1 MVGNLKRNT
10 QFTNE
15 FSEKVWKETY
25 KFHTDEDIND
35 THLRVAKD
43 LASIEKEPEY
53 WTEKFLDILE
63 NFQFVPGGRI
73 TSNAGTGLTGTTLV
87 NCYIS
92 GLRGVKQDSIDSI
105 IGEIRRQMLI
115 LKSEGGY
122 GIYIGTLRPRGSF
135 IHAIANESPG
145 VVKFLDIWNTVSDVI
160 TSGSGLKK
168 SNKKGKDKIRK
179 GAMLVSL
186 GIEHPDI
193 EEFITAKQIP
203 GRLTKFNMSVLVSD
217 EFVDAV
223 DNHKPWNLEFPDYE
237 KLFEEGKRDV
247 YNNFWDGNLKKWK
260 QAGYPVKVYKQYKDA
275 NELWDLVMT
284 SCFNR
289 NEPGVLFV
297 DTINRLNNL
306 AYCEFIATC
315 NPCGE
320 IPAATDSVCVL
331 GSLNLTQFI
340 DLDKKDWDYEK
351 LGKVIPVAVRFL
363 DNVNDVTRVPLEE
376 HKKSLRDKRRVGLG
390 ILGYASALMMM
401 KVRYGSDHAIEVTEK
416 LMSFIVNQAYQA
428 SSHLAK
434 EKGTFLLY
442 TEEFLQSNFIKNLS
456 VETINLI
463 KQSGIR
469 NSHLLAIA
477 PTGNSSVFANNVSGG
492 LEPIYRPDYIRT
504 TIQSCPPTGLDVPHN
519 TDWKSKKFESDSVWT
534 WQKEGDENILVIK
547 HNDEVWKFD
556 QGRGLCKEV
565 PTSDY
570 SVEVLRKKNEWDPNA
585 EWAVCIE
592 SLSIDEHLG
601 AMEVFAKYVDQSI
614 SKTINLPNDYS
625 YKDFKSIYLK
635 AHKTGVIKGCTTY
648 REGTM
653 TNVLSSKSTSTEGGI
668 KKTIAPKR
676 PQSLPCDIHQITAA
690 GKKWIVLVGL
700 YDNDPYEVFAFQ
712 MKNVALPAKIK
723 KGTLSKV
730 RGNGYNLECEDGW
743 VLSDLK
749 ELFESDEHEAL
760 TRLISTSLRHGADIE
775 FVVAQLMKSKGTVV
789 SFGRAV
795 GRTLKQYIKEYK
807 NLKCISCNSVNV
819 KLIESCS
826 KCLDCGYSGCG

>member
-1 MVGNLKRNT
+1 MGNLKRNT

-25 KFHTDEDIND
+25 KFYTDEDVND
-35 THLRVAKD
+35 THLRVAKG
-43 LASIEKEPEY
+43 LASIEKDQEY

-63 NFQFVPGGRI
+63 SFQFVPGGRI

-87 NCYIS
+87 NCFIS
-92 GLRGVKQDSIDSI
+92 GLRGERQDSINSI
-105 IGEIRRQMLI
+105 IDEIRRQMLI

-145 VVKFLDIWNTVSDVI
+145 VVKFLDIWNVVSDVI

-193 EEFITAKQIP
+193 EEFITAKQNP

-237 KLFEEGKRDV
+237 KLFEEGRRDV

-306 AYCEFIATC
+306 AYCEFIAAC

-363 DNVNDVTRVPLEE
+363 DNVNDVTRVPLDE
-376 HKKSLRDKRRVGLG
+376 HKQSLQDKRRVGLG

-416 LMSFIVNQAYQA
+416 LMSFIANQAYQA
-428 SSHLAK
+428 SSYLAK
-434 EKGTFLLY
+434 EKGAFLLY
-442 TEEFLQSNFIKNLS
+442 TEEFLRSNFIKNLS
-456 VETINLI
+456 VETIDLI
-463 KQSGIR
+463 KQNGIR

-492 LEPIYRPDYIRT
+492 LEPVYRPDYIRT
-504 TIQSCPPTGLDVPHN
+504 AIQSCPPVGLDVPHN
-519 TDWKSKKFESDSVWT
+519 IDWKSKKFESTSIWT

-547 HNDEVWKFD
+547 HNEEVWKFD

-570 SVEVLRKKNEWDPNA
+570 SVEVLRKKNEWDPDA

-625 YKDFKSIYLK
+625 YEDFKSIYLK

-653 TNVLSSKSTSTEGGI
+653 ANVLSSKSTSTEGGI

-819 KLIESCS
+819 KMIDGCS